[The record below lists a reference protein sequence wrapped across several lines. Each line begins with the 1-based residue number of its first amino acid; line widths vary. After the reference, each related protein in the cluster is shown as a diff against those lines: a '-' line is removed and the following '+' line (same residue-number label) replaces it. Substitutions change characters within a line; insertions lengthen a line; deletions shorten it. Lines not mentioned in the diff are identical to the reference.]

1 MKKAKIKIQCFSEIT
16 KTTGTFLV
24 DLQGEQ
30 LTPTYADFYEFLQN
44 IKDLF
49 PNYTSY
55 DFRHVLIDDL
65 PLIPL
70 KEINQKFIHLTTN
83 L

>member
-16 KTTGTFLV
+16 KTVGTFLV
-24 DLQGEQ
+24 DMEGEQ
-30 LTPTYADFYEFLQN
+30 LTPTYVDFYDLLRN
-44 IKDLF
+44 IYDLYPLYRKVYGF
-49 PNYTSY
+49 SCK
-55 DFRHVLIDDL
+55 IDKQ

-70 KEINQKFIHLTTN
+70 KEINQKFIHLKMN

>member
-16 KTTGTFLV
+16 KTVGTFLV
-24 DLQGEQ
+24 DMEGEQ
-30 LTPTYADFYEFLQN
+30 LTPTYTDFYEFLQN
-44 IKDLF
+44 VKDLYPLF
-49 PNYTSY
+49 EIARVS
-55 DFRHVLIDDL
+55 DCIIDDQ

-70 KEINQKFIHLTTN
+70 KEINQKFIHLKMK

>member
-16 KTTGTFLV
+16 KTVGTFLV
-24 DLQGEQ
+24 DMQGEQ
-30 LTPTYADFYEFLQN
+30 LTPTYLSSFQLFFNVRDIYPNFYKGNSFDCL
-44 IKDLF
+44 
-49 PNYTSY
+49 
-55 DFRHVLIDDL
+55 VDDQ

-70 KEINQKFIHLTTN
+70 KEINQKFIHLKMN